1 MGLDRDATHG
11 TARDATGD
19 AATGDS
25 TGGAVG
31 DTVRR
36 LRDGMGR
43 GVLSFPLTSF
53 HDDGSLDPDGF
64 RAHVAAQIATAPGA
78 LFPACGTGEFFSLD
92 EDEYRQTVTIAVEE
106 AAGRLPVVAGV
117 GYGWAQAARFARI
130 AEQAGADALLVL
142 PHYLV
147 AAPQDGLVAQLE
159 QIAARTR
166 LPLIAYQRGQ
176 VAFSAA
182 SLRHIVR
189 IPNVIGLKDGHSD
202 LDRLQRLTLAAP
214 EDFLFF
220 NGAATAEIQ
229 ARAYATVGVP
239 AYSSAVHAFAPEI
252 ANAFFAALHDGDGT
266 DGRDGGGRRGDEGD
280 KTVQRLLR
288 DFYVPFVELRDRV
301 PGYAVSLV
309 KAAARLRGRP
319 VGPVRAPLTEPSPAD
334 LADLATLLT
343 TGLDLV
349 GAAL

>member
-1 MGLDRDATHG
+1 MSPDQ
-11 TARDATGD
+11 
-19 AATGDS
+19 
-25 TGGAVG
+25 

-36 LRDGMGR
+36 LRDGMAQ

-64 RAHVAAQIATAPGA
+64 RAHVAGRLAAVPGA

-92 EDEYRQTVTIAVEE
+92 EDEYRQVVTIAVAE
-106 AAGRLPVVAGV
+106 AAGRVPVVAGV

-130 AEQAGADALLVL
+130 AEEAGADALLVL

-159 QIAARTR
+159 QIAARTP

-176 VAFSAA
+176 VAFTVA
-182 SLRHIVR
+182 SLRR
-189 IPNVIGLKDGHSD
+189 IAALPTVVGLKDGHSD

-214 EDFLFF
+214 EGFLFF

-229 ARAYATVGVP
+229 ARAYAAVGVP

-252 ANAFFAALHDGDGT
+252 ANAFFAAARDGD
-266 DGRDGGGRRGDEGD
+266 D
-280 KTVQRLLR
+280 KTVDRLLR

-309 KAAARLRGRP
+309 KAAARLRGRR
-319 VGPVRAPLTEPSPAD
+319 VGPVRAPLTDPSPAD
-334 LADLATLLT
+334 LDELRTLLT
-343 TGLDLV
+343 AGLDLV

>member
-1 MGLDRDATHG
+1 M
-11 TARDATGD
+11 TGEAE
-19 AATGDS
+19 AA
-25 TGGAVG
+25 
-31 DTVRR
+31 VRR
-36 LRDGMGR
+36 LRDGMER

-53 HDDGSLDPDGF
+53 HDDGSLDPEGF

-78 LFPACGTGEFFSLD
+78 VFPACGTGEFFSLD
-92 EDEYRQTVTIAVEE
+92 EDEYRQVVTIAVQE
-106 AAGRLPVVAGV
+106 AGGRLPVVAGV

-130 AEQAGADALLVL
+130 AEEAGADALLVL

-147 AAPQDGLVAQLE
+147 AAPQEGLVAQLE

-176 VAFSAA
+176 VAYTAA
-182 SLRHIVR
+182 SLRRIAA

-214 EDFLFF
+214 EGFLFF
-220 NGAATAEIQ
+220 NGASTAEIQ
-229 ARAYATVGVP
+229 ARAYATVGIP

-252 ANAFFAALHDGDGT
+252 ANAFFAALRDGD
-266 DGRDGGGRRGDEGD
+266 DGGNKVTE
-280 KTVQRLLR
+280 RLLR
-288 DFYVPFVELRDRV
+288 DFYVPLVELRDRV

-319 VGPVRAPLTEPSPAD
+319 VGPVRAPLTDPSATD
-334 LADLATLLT
+334 LADLETLLA

>member
-1 MGLDRDATHG
+1 MALDPD
-11 TARDATGD
+11 TA
-19 AATGDS
+19 
-25 TGGAVG
+25 
-31 DTVRR
+31 RR
-36 LRDGMGR
+36 LRDGMAH

-53 HDDGSLDPDGF
+53 HDDGTLDPDGF
-64 RAHVAAQIATAPGA
+64 RAHVAAQIATGPGA

-92 EDEYRQTVTIAVEE
+92 EDEYRQVVTIAVEE
-106 AAGRLPVVAGV
+106 AGGRLPVVAGT
-117 GYGWAQAARFARI
+117 GYGWAQAVRFARI
-130 AEQAGADALLVL
+130 AEEAGADALLVL

-159 QIAARTR
+159 QIAARTS

-176 VAFSAA
+176 VAFGVDAFRRVTA
-182 SLRHIVR
+182 
-189 IPNVIGLKDGHSD
+189 IPGVIGLKDGHSD

-220 NGAATAEIQ
+220 NGASTAEIQ

-252 ANAFFAALHDGDGT
+252 ANAFFAALRDGDDGT
-266 DGRDGGGRRGDEGD
+266 VE
-280 KTVQRLLR
+280 KLLR
-288 DFYVPFVELRDRV
+288 DFYVPLVELRDRV

-319 VGPVRAPLTEPSPAD
+319 VGPVRAPLTDPSPAD
-334 LADLATLLT
+334 LADLTSLLV

-349 GAAL
+349 GAQL

>member
-1 MGLDRDATHG
+1 MARVGGETDTG
-11 TARDATGD
+11 TQT
-19 AATGDS
+19 
-25 TGGAVG
+25 
-31 DTVRR
+31 TVQR
-36 LRDGMGR
+36 LRDGMAG

-64 RAHVAAQIATAPGA
+64 RTHVAARIAAAPGA
-78 LFPACGTGEFFSLD
+78 VFPACGTGEFFSLD
-92 EDEYRQTVTIAVEE
+92 EDEYRQVVTIAVEE
-106 AAGRLPVVAGV
+106 AAGRVPVVAGI
-117 GYGWAQAARFARI
+117 GYGWAQAVRFARI
-130 AEQAGADALLVL
+130 AEEAGVDALLVL

-176 VAFSAA
+176 VAFTAA
-182 SLRHIVR
+182 SLRR
-189 IPNVIGLKDGHSD
+189 IAEIPGVIGLKDGHSD

-214 EDFLFF
+214 EGFLFF

-252 ANAFFAALHDGDGT
+252 ANTFFGALRDGD
-266 DGRDGGGRRGDEGD
+266 D
-280 KTVQRLLR
+280 KTVERLLR
-288 DFYVPFVELRDRV
+288 GFYVPLVELRDRV

-309 KAAARLRGRP
+309 KAAARLRGCP
-319 VGPVRAPLTEPSPAD
+319 VGPVRAPLTDPSAAD
-334 LADLATLLT
+334 LADLGTLLT
-343 TGLDLV
+343 AGLDLV

>member
-1 MGLDRDATHG
+1 MGTLHA
-11 TARDATGD
+11 
-19 AATGDS
+19 
-25 TGGAVG
+25 

-36 LRDGMGR
+36 LRDGMAR

-53 HDDGSLDPDGF
+53 HDDGTLDPDGF
-64 RAHVAAQIATAPGA
+64 RAHVAAQIATGPGA
-78 LFPACGTGEFFSLD
+78 VFPACGTGEFFSLD
-92 EDEYRQTVTIAVEE
+92 EDEYRQVVTVAVEE
-106 AAGRLPVVAGV
+106 AGGRVPVVAGV

-130 AEQAGADALLVL
+130 AEEAGADALLVL

-159 QIAARTR
+159 QLAARTP

-176 VAFSAA
+176 VSFGVAAF
-182 SLRHIVR
+182 RR
-189 IPNVIGLKDGHSD
+189 ITAIPGVIGLKDGHSD

-229 ARAYATVGVP
+229 ARAYAAVGVP

-252 ANAFFAALHDGDGT
+252 ADAFFTALSDGDDGT
-266 DGRDGGGRRGDEGD
+266 VE
-280 KTVQRLLR
+280 KLLR
-288 DFYVPFVELRDRV
+288 DFYVPLVELRDRV

-319 VGPVRAPLTEPSPAD
+319 VGPVRAPLTDPTDAD
-334 LADLATLLT
+334 LAELRQLLT

>member
-1 MGLDRDATHG
+1 MSLDTD
-11 TARDATGD
+11 TA
-19 AATGDS
+19 
-25 TGGAVG
+25 
-31 DTVRR
+31 RR
-36 LRDGMGR
+36 LRDGMAQ

-53 HDDGSLDPDGF
+53 HEDGSLDPNGF
-64 RAHVAAQIATAPGA
+64 RAYVADQLATAPGA

-92 EDEYRQTVTIAVEE
+92 EDEYRQAVSIAVEE
-106 AAGRLPVVAGV
+106 SGGRVPVVAGT
-117 GYGWAQAARFARI
+117 GYGWAQAVRFARI
-130 AEQAGADALLVL
+130 AEEAGADALLVL
-142 PHYLV
+142 PHYLI

-159 QIAARTR
+159 HIAARTR

-176 VAFSAA
+176 VAFTVA
-182 SLRHIVR
+182 SLKRIAA

-220 NGAATAEIQ
+220 NGALTAEIQ

-252 ANAFFAALHDGDGT
+252 ANAFFAALQAGDHGT
-266 DGRDGGGRRGDEGD
+266 VD
-280 KTVQRLLR
+280 KLLR
-288 DFYVPFVELRDRV
+288 DFYVPLVELRDRV
-301 PGYAVSLV
+301 PGYSVSLV

-319 VGPVRAPLTEPSPAD
+319 VGPVRAPLTDPSAADMAD
-334 LADLATLLT
+334 LRTLLT
-343 TGLDLV
+343 AGLDLV

>member
-1 MGLDRDATHG
+1 MASTW
-11 TARDATGD
+11 
-19 AATGDS
+19 GDS
-25 TGGAVG
+25 VTGEAEAA
-31 DTVRR
+31 VRR
-36 LRDGMGR
+36 LRDGMER

-53 HDDGSLDPDGF
+53 HDDGSLDPEGF
-64 RAHVAAQIATAPGA
+64 RAHVAAQLATAPGA
-78 LFPACGTGEFFSLD
+78 VFPACGTGEFFSLD
-92 EDEYRQTVTIAVEE
+92 EDEYRQVVTIAVQE
-106 AAGRLPVVAGV
+106 AGGRLPVVAGV

-130 AEQAGADALLVL
+130 AEEAGVDALLVL

-147 AAPQDGLVAQLE
+147 AAPQEGLVAQLE

-176 VAFSAA
+176 VAYTAA
-182 SLRHIVR
+182 SLRRIAA

-214 EDFLFF
+214 EGFLFF
-220 NGAATAEIQ
+220 NGASTAEIQ

-252 ANAFFAALHDGDGT
+252 ANAFFAALRDGDG
-266 DGRDGGGRRGDEGD
+266 GDNKDTE
-280 KTVQRLLR
+280 RLLR
-288 DFYVPFVELRDRV
+288 DFYVPLVELRDRV

-319 VGPVRAPLTEPSPAD
+319 VGPVRAPLTDPSAGD
-334 LADLATLLT
+334 LADLEALLT

>member
-1 MGLDRDATHG
+1 MTVSA
-11 TARDATGD
+11 
-19 AATGDS
+19 
-25 TGGAVG
+25 GAGPEAVAQ
-31 DTVRR
+31 R
-36 LRDGMGR
+36 LRDGMAG
-43 GVLSFPLTSF
+43 GVLSFPLTGF
-53 HDDGSLDPDGF
+53 RDDGTLDPDGF
-64 RAHVAAQIATAPGA
+64 RAYVAQRLAASPGA
-78 LFPACGTGEFFSLD
+78 VFPACGTGEFFSLD
-92 EDEYRQTVTIAVEE
+92 EDEYRQVVTITVEE
-106 AAGRLPVVAGV
+106 AAGRVPVVAGI
-117 GYGWAQAARFARI
+117 GYGWAQAVRFARI
-130 AEQAGADALLVL
+130 AEDAGADALLVL

-176 VAFSAA
+176 VAFTAESLKRIAA
-182 SLRHIVR
+182 L
-189 IPNVIGLKDGHSD
+189 PNVIGLKDGHSD

-252 ANAFFAALHDGDGT
+252 ADAFFAALRDGDHGT
-266 DGRDGGGRRGDEGD
+266 VD
-280 KTVQRLLR
+280 KLLR
-288 DFYVPFVELRDRV
+288 DFYVPLVELRDRV

-309 KAAARLRGRP
+309 KAAARLRGHR
-319 VGPVRAPLTEPSPAD
+319 VGPVRAPLTDPSPAD
-334 LADLATLLT
+334 LATLRTVLT

>member
-1 MGLDRDATHG
+1 MA
-11 TARDATGD
+11 
-19 AATGDS
+19 S
-25 TGGAVG
+25 VNG
-31 DTVRR
+31 DTETVVRR
-36 LRDGMGR
+36 LRHGMAG

-64 RAHVAAQIATAPGA
+64 RTHVATQVATAPGA
-78 LFPACGTGEFFSLD
+78 AFPACGTGEFFSLD
-92 EDEYRQTVTIAVEE
+92 EDEYRQVVTITVQET
-106 AAGRLPVVAGV
+106 AGRVPVVAGV
-117 GYGWAQAARFARI
+117 GYGWAQAARLARI
-130 AEQAGADALLVL
+130 AEEAGADALLVL

-159 QIAARTR
+159 QLAARTR

-176 VAFSAA
+176 VAFTAA
-182 SLRHIVR
+182 SLRR
-189 IPNVIGLKDGHSD
+189 IAAIPGVIGLKDGHSD

-214 EDFLFF
+214 EGFLFF
-220 NGAATAEIQ
+220 NGASTAEIQ

-252 ANAFFAALHDGDGT
+252 AKAFFAALRDGD
-266 DGRDGGGRRGDEGD
+266 D
-280 KTVQRLLR
+280 KTVEKLLR

-319 VGPVRAPLTEPSPAD
+319 VGPVRAPLTDPSAAD
-334 LADLATLLT
+334 LADLTTLLT

>member
-1 MGLDRDATHG
+1 MGRWLRVSLDT
-11 TARDATGD
+11 D
-19 AATGDS
+19 AA
-25 TGGAVG
+25 
-31 DTVRR
+31 RR
-36 LRDGMGR
+36 LRDGMAR

-53 HDDGSLDPDGF
+53 HDDGTLDPDGF
-64 RAHVAAQIATAPGA
+64 RAHVAAQLATEPGA

-92 EDEYRQTVTIAVEE
+92 EDEYRQVVRLAVEE
-106 AAGRLPVVAGV
+106 AGGRVPVVAGI
-117 GYGWAQAARFARI
+117 GYGWAQAVRFARI
-130 AEQAGADALLVL
+130 AEEAGADAALVL

-159 QIAARTR
+159 RIAARTR
-166 LPLIAYQRGQ
+166 LPLITYQRGQ
-176 VAFSAA
+176 VAYGVEAFRRLA
-182 SLRHIVR
+182 R
-189 IPNVIGLKDGHSD
+189 IPGVIGLKDGHSD

-229 ARAYATVGVP
+229 ARAYAAVGVP

-252 ANAFFAALHDGDGT
+252 ANAFFAALRDGD
-266 DGRDGGGRRGDEGD
+266 D
-280 KTVQRLLR
+280 KSADRLLR
-288 DFYVPFVELRDRV
+288 DFYVPLVEIRDRV

-319 VGPVRAPLTEPSPAD
+319 VGPVRAPLTDPTAAD
-334 LADLATLLT
+334 LADLKALLIA
-343 TGLDLV
+343 GLDLV

>member
-1 MGLDRDATHG
+1 MTLDPD
-11 TARDATGD
+11 TA
-19 AATGDS
+19 
-25 TGGAVG
+25 
-31 DTVRR
+31 RR
-36 LRDGMGR
+36 LRDGMAR

-53 HDDGSLDPDGF
+53 HDDGTLDPDGF
-64 RAHVAAQIATAPGA
+64 RAHIAAQIAAAPGA
-78 LFPACGTGEFFSLD
+78 VFPACGTGEFFSLD
-92 EDEYRQTVTIAVEE
+92 EDEYRQVVTIAVEE
-106 AAGRLPVVAGV
+106 AGGRMPVVAGI

-130 AEQAGADALLVL
+130 AEEAGADALMVL

-176 VAFSAA
+176 VTFTAA
-182 SLRHIVR
+182 SLRRIAD

-214 EDFLFF
+214 EGFLFF

-229 ARAYATVGVP
+229 ARAYATVGIP

-252 ANAFFAALHDGDGT
+252 ASAFFTALRDGD
-266 DGRDGGGRRGDEGD
+266 DGAVE
-280 KTVQRLLR
+280 KLLR
-288 DFYVPFVELRDRV
+288 DFYVPLVELRDRV

-309 KAAARLRGRP
+309 KAASRLRGRP
-319 VGPVRAPLTEPSPAD
+319 VGPVRAPLTDPSPAD
-334 LADLATLLT
+334 LADLKLLLA

-349 GAAL
+349 GADL

>member
-1 MGLDRDATHG
+1 MAN
-11 TARDATGD
+11 
-19 AATGDS
+19 
-25 TGGAVG
+25 
-31 DTVRR
+31 
-36 LRDGMGR
+36 

-53 HDDGSLDPDGF
+53 HDDGSLDLDGF
-64 RAHVAAQIATAPGA
+64 RAHLAAQLATGPGA

-92 EDEYRQTVTIAVEE
+92 EDEYRRVVSAAVEE
-106 AAGRLPVVAGV
+106 TAGRVPVVAGV
-117 GYGWAQAARFARI
+117 GYGWAQALRFARV
-130 AEQAGADALLVL
+130 AEDAGADALLVL

-159 QIAARTR
+159 QLAARTR

-176 VAFSAA
+176 VAYGVQAF
-182 SLRHIVR
+182 RRITR
-189 IPNVIGLKDGHSD
+189 IPGVIGLKDGHSD
-202 LDRLQRLTLAAP
+202 LDRLQRLTLNAP

-229 ARAYATVGVP
+229 ARAYAAVGVP

-252 ANAFFAALHDGDGT
+252 ANAFHSALRDGD
-266 DGRDGGGRRGDEGD
+266 D
-280 KTVQRLLR
+280 KTADRLLR
-288 DFYVPFVELRDRV
+288 DFYVPLVELRDRT

-319 VGPVRAPLTEPSPAD
+319 VGPVRAPLTDPSATD
-334 LADLATLLT
+334 LADLRTVLT
-343 TGLDLV
+343 AGLDLV

>member
-1 MGLDRDATHG
+1 MAG
-11 TARDATGD
+11 
-19 AATGDS
+19 
-25 TGGAVG
+25 
-31 DTVRR
+31 
-36 LRDGMGR
+36 

-53 HDDGSLDPDGF
+53 HDDGSLDLDGF
-64 RAHVAAQIATAPGA
+64 RAHVAAQIATEPGA
-78 LFPACGTGEFFSLD
+78 VFPACGTGEFFSLD
-92 EDEYRQTVTIAVEE
+92 EDEYRQVVTTTVAE
-106 AAGRLPVVAGV
+106 AAGRVPVVAGI
-117 GYGWAQAARFARI
+117 GYGWAQAVRFARI
-130 AEQAGADALLVL
+130 AEEAGADALLVL

-147 AAPQDGLVAQLE
+147 AAPQQGLVAQLE

-176 VAFSAA
+176 VAFTAD
-182 SLRHIVR
+182 SLRRIAR

-214 EDFLFF
+214 EGFLFF
-220 NGAATAEIQ
+220 NGASTAEIQ

-252 ANAFFAALHDGDGT
+252 ANAFFGALQGGD
-266 DGRDGGGRRGDEGD
+266 D
-280 KTVQRLLR
+280 KTVERLLR
-288 DFYVPFVELRDRV
+288 YFYVPLVELRDRV

-319 VGPVRAPLTEPSPAD
+319 VGPVRAPLTDPSAAD
-334 LADLATLLT
+334 LADLKTLLA

-349 GAAL
+349 GATL

>member
-1 MGLDRDATHG
+1 MLVSAGP
-11 TARDATGD
+11 
-19 AATGDS
+19 AAV
-25 TGGAVG
+25 AH
-31 DTVRR
+31 R
-36 LRDGMGR
+36 LREGMAG

-53 HDDGSLDPDGF
+53 RDDGTLDPDGF
-64 RAHVAAQIATAPGA
+64 RAYLADRLAASPGA
-78 LFPACGTGEFFSLD
+78 VFPACGTGEFFSLD
-92 EDEYRQTVTIAVEE
+92 EDEYRQVVSLTVEE
-106 AAGRLPVVAGV
+106 AAGRVPVVAGI
-117 GYGWAQAARFARI
+117 GYGWAQAVRFARI
-130 AEQAGADALLVL
+130 AEDAGADALLVL

-159 QIAARTR
+159 QIAARTS

-176 VAFSAA
+176 VAFTAESLQRVAA
-182 SLRHIVR
+182 L
-189 IPNVIGLKDGHSD
+189 PNVIGLKDGHSD

-252 ANAFFAALHDGDGT
+252 AGAFFTALRDGDHGT
-266 DGRDGGGRRGDEGD
+266 VD
-280 KTVQRLLR
+280 KLLR
-288 DFYVPFVELRDRV
+288 GFYVPLVELRDRV

-309 KAAARLRGRP
+309 KAAARLRGHA
-319 VGPVRAPLTEPSPAD
+319 VGPVRAPLTDPSPAD
-334 LADLATLLT
+334 LAALRAVLT
-343 TGLDLV
+343 AGLDLV